1 VTQQQLIPLI
11 IIAVVIPLVLL
22 RNRKP
27 RTLRP
32 QFMWVMP
39 LLVVAAIGAGI
50 WGMSVSGRGDAP
62 VDPVSLLILAV
73 GLGLGCAF
81 GWQRGKMTTIFKE
94 PDGTLKAQTSPLG
107 LIIVIAILIA
117 RRALEPWLEAHAA
130 DWNIN
135 PLAILEAFMLFAAGM
150 VVTQR
155 IEMWIRARN
164 IQHGG
169 SDAHVELDTPGA
181 AQ

>member
-1 VTQQQLIPLI
+1 MTQQQLIPLI
-11 IIAVVIPLVLL
+11 AIAVVIPLILL

-32 QFMWVMP
+32 EFMWVAP
-39 LLVVAAIGAGI
+39 LLIVGLIGFGI
-50 WGMSVSGRGDAP
+50 WGMSMSKGGHAP
-62 VDPVSLLILAV
+62 VEPLSLLILAV
-73 GLGLGCAF
+73 GLALGCAF
-81 GWQRGKMTTIFKE
+81 GWQRGKMTTIYKE
-94 PDGTLKAQTSPLG
+94 PDGTLKAQASPIG

-130 DWNIN
+130 EWHVN

-150 VVTQR
+150 VVVQR
-155 IEMWIRARN
+155 LEMWLRARN

-169 SDAHVELDTPGA
+169 ADDHVEVDA
-181 AQ
+181 

>member
-1 VTQQQLIPLI
+1 VTQQHLIPLI
-11 IIAVVIPLVLL
+11 VIAVVIPLILL
-22 RNRKP
+22 RNRRP

-32 QFMWVMP
+32 QFLWVMP
-39 LLVVAAIGAGI
+39 LLIVAAIGFGI
-50 WGMSVSGRGDAP
+50 WGMSVSGRGEAP

-94 PDGTLKAQTSPLG
+94 PDGTLKAQASPIG
-107 LIIVIAILIA
+107 LLIVIGVMIL
-117 RRALEPWLEAHAA
+117 RKALEPWLAAHAA
-130 DWNIN
+130 DWHVN
-135 PLAILEAFMLFAAGM
+135 PNAILEAFMLFAAGM

-155 IEMWIRARN
+155 IEMWIRTRN

-181 AQ
+181 AR